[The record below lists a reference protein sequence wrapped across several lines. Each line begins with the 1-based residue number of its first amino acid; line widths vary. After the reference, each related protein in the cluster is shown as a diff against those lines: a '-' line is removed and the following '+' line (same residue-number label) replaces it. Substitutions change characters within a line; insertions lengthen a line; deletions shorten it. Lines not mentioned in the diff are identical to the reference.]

1 MQGERRAK
9 RKAVQSERKGNKKRK
24 FLICLFRSAAGFMQ
38 RPQDFLFLCRAAAC
52 FMKKYYESP
61 HCFCPVGATRPD
73 GWVTQGAASLR
84 SALPWAVCCCPS
96 GAQPDGLELLPDI
109 NSSIYVKFPLFT
121 VHPFTL

>member
-1 MQGERRAK
+1 MQK
-9 RKAVQSERKGNKKRK
+9 
-24 FLICLFRSAAGFMQ
+24 
-38 RPQDFLFLCRAAAC
+38 PQDILFLCRAAA
-52 FMKKYYESP
+52 
-61 HCFCPVGATRPD
+61 CFCPVGATRPD
-73 GWVTQGAASLR
+73 VQVTQGAASLR